1 MENTTDWPGT
11 VSEGEPEKRMSV
23 IFLFVFYLAM
33 SRAVVSCLNKLLNPY
48 LVDTFDVDLEVLRMD
63 PDHPLHSV
71 KSFQEMNLPLP
82 LLKGIYSMGF
92 YKPSMIQER
101 ALPCLISSGYPN
113 MIAQSQSGTGK
124 TAALLMAVLARVDAT
139 HNFCQCLCLVPT
151 RELAIQLV
159 EVGRQMAVHMEG
171 VKFCVATREP
181 QASTDDDGYVTDQV
195 VIGTPGTIAG
205 WLRQMGPIRLDA
217 SCLRMFVLDEAD
229 VLLEVEGFC
238 NIAMRAKQR
247 LPQSCQILLFSATFE
262 DDVIEFAHELVPNP
276 IEFRMKRNQLPLR
289 NIRQYHLEFQDW
301 VDKYNALTEIYG
313 GFDVGQAII
322 FCATRK
328 EAAWLEGRMTMD
340 GHRVGMMSGDL
351 DVSRRESTIHEFR
364 QGNCRVLV
372 TTNLCAR
379 GLDIP
384 QVNLIIN
391 WNMPTEASGRADCET
406 YLHRIG
412 RSGRFGKGGV
422 AVNFITSEERYLL
435 HELESHFDITIPLLT
450 NEDLF
455 EL

>member
-1 MENTTDWPGT
+1 MENTTDWLDTEP
-11 VSEGEPEKRMSV
+11 EGEPEKP
-23 IFLFVFYLAM
+23 M
-33 SRAVVSCLNKLLNPY
+33 SRAMVSCINKLLNPY
-48 LVDTFDVDLEVLRMD
+48 LVDTFDVDLEVRRMD

-101 ALPCLISSGYPN
+101 ALPCLISSEYPN

-124 TAALLMAVLARVDAT
+124 TATLLMAMLARVDAT

-151 RELAIQLV
+151 RELAVQLV

-205 WLRQMGPIRLDA
+205 WLRQMGPVRLDA
-217 SCLRMFVLDEAD
+217 SCLKMFVLDEAD

-247 LPQSCQILLFSATFE
+247 LPRSCQILLFSATFE
-262 DDVIEFAHELVPNP
+262 DDVIEFAHEFVPNP

-351 DVSRRESTIHEFR
+351 DVSRREATIHEFR
-364 QGNCRVLV
+364 QGNCRVLI

-391 WNMPTEASGRADCET
+391 WNMPTDASGGADCET

-422 AVNFITSEERYLL
+422 AVNFITSEEKYLL
-435 HELESHFDITIPLLT
+435 QELESHFDITIPLLT